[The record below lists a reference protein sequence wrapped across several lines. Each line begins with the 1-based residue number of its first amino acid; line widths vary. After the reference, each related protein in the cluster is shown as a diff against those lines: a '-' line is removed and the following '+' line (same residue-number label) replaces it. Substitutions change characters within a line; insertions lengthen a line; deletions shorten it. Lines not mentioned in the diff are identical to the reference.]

1 MATLAQK
8 EYAKNMCCATALV
21 ILFPIIF
28 IVNMQIRVGASIF
41 SKLIVPSIIAVCFF
55 IAYLIVTFYDKFKPF
70 KLKDY
75 EWALIVFAG
84 AILISAII
92 FWVMLSMKKL
102 DYWDVKYSN
111 DYSPFIGYIG
121 NSARMEGMMAFFC
134 YFMFFIAGSSI
145 TDKKYVKVIL
155 GVFIAVLAIS
165 CFCAVLEHFG
175 IMYKNSKN
183 IRPKVFCGNPNF
195 FASFTT
201 LGIAVL
207 SAYIVNK
214 KNSLMLIGAFPLY
227 ILVCFATIYNNSRS
241 AWIGSALA
249 WASIGI
255 VLIWEFIRN
264 HNVKEFIIRGLL
276 LLICAAIFLSVLL
289 LVIKVFEPKSYA
301 TRMESTVDQLSTKD
315 ESLKIDAQNIYNKN
329 YAKRISTVNYFYNLK
344 SVGNTIEITEES
356 DNNLTVK
363 PPQINTY
370 LGQFAQNLYNES
382 YTEQMSI
389 DDYYYN
395 IKSIQNI
402 FEITEEPDNYLAVK
416 KEKNIPIGEILAKIY
431 NKTYVQWGSGRGHS
445 FKWGLKMV
453 EENPL
458 FGTGPDNFRFAYP
471 KEAYLESKSAYGKAL
486 AFDKA
491 HNEYVHL
498 GATLGI
504 VGISA
509 YLVFVTLVCINGI
522 KGIKKE
528 SDSYND
534 NEVIKKMLL
543 AAVIGYLGQAYFN
556 ISVLQVAPF
565 FWTFMGLLVADY
577 FPKRIVKKNKKKA

>member
-1 MATLAQK
+1 MATLSQK

-21 ILFPIIF
+21 ILFPTIF
-28 IVNMQIRVGASIF
+28 LVNMQIRIGASIF
-41 SKLIVPSIIAVCFF
+41 SKLIVPSIIAVCFS

-92 FWVMLSMKKL
+92 FWIMLSAGKL
-102 DYWDVKYSN
+102 DYWKESYHDN
-111 DYSPFIGYIG
+111 YSPFIGYIG
-121 NSARMEGMMAFFC
+121 TSARMEGIMAFFC

-145 TDKKYVKVIL
+145 TDRKYVKVIL
-155 GVFIAVLAIS
+155 GVFIGVLAIS

-175 IMYKNSKN
+175 IMYKNSQN
-183 IRPKVFCGNPNF
+183 MRPKVFCGNPNF

-207 SAYIVNK
+207 SAYIVNT
-214 KNSLMLIGAFPLY
+214 KNYMMLIGAIPLY
-227 ILVCFATIYNNSRS
+227 VLVCFATIYNNSRS
-241 AWIGSALA
+241 AWMGSALA
-249 WASIGI
+249 WVSIGLI
-255 VLIWEFIRN
+255 IIWELVRN
-264 HNVKEFIIRGLL
+264 HKVKEFFKKGLL
-276 LLICAAIFLSVLL
+276 LVLCAVIFLSTLILVVKVL
-289 LVIKVFEPKSYA
+289 EPKSYA
-301 TRMESTVDQLSTKD
+301 TRMNSTIDQLSSKD
-315 ESLKIDAQNIYNKN
+315 EPIKMDAKNIYKK
-329 YAKRISTVNYFYNLK
+329 YYSKKISSVDYFYNLK
-344 SVGNTIEITEES
+344 SYKNAFKKV
-356 DNNLTVK
+356 
-363 PPQINTY
+363 
-370 LGQFAQNLYNES
+370 
-382 YTEQMSI
+382 
-389 DDYYYN
+389 
-395 IKSIQNI
+395 
-402 FEITEEPDNYLAVK
+402 EEPDNCLVVK
-416 KEKNIPIGEILAKIY
+416 QEKKMSVEDIEQKIY
-431 NKTYVQWGSGRGHS
+431 YETYVKWGSGRGHS
-445 FKWGLKMV
+445 FKWGLKMI
-453 EENPL
+453 EKNPI
-458 FGTGPDNFRFAYP
+458 FGTGPDNFRFAFP
-471 KEAYLESKSAYGKAL
+471 KEAYVESKEAYNRKNGL

-504 VGISA
+504 FGLFA
-509 YLVFVTLVCINGI
+509 YLVFVTLICINGV

-577 FPKRIVKKNKKKA
+577 FPKQIVRKNKKKA